1 MAYQNIGTPRFYIS
15 LGEYLNSIGGLGVTS
30 SEGQDVSS
38 IGFLNPS
45 NPITI
50 STPSSGDG
58 EADIDFTFSAAKS
71 FLSEDKG
78 YFAILGHNFASQ
90 SSKFSITDPEESTGI
105 NETEII
111 NSDISGEYY
120 RTAAHDGFTIFSC
133 NYGAFDDESSGIRF
147 RPSGSP
153 KIGCVSFGNFYDMP
167 HSPDLNLN
175 LTTEYDGIKT
185 TQTKGGATLSNA
197 LYTKPADW
205 GNQGAWQLGTNASNF
220 RSGRRSWDLSF
231 SYFSDTDI
239 MPINASQSH
248 AAYSSN
254 GYNVNSNPTDI
265 NTGSEN
271 GGTAGQFQSN
281 ILDGDDFFSQ
291 VINRTMGGHLPF
303 IFQPDNANN
312 NPDQFAICRFEM
324 DSITYTQV
332 ANNTYNLKLKIREV
346 W

>member
-1 MAYQNIGTPRFYIS
+1 MAYQNIGTPRFYINI
-15 LGEYLNSIGGLGVTS
+15 LEYL
-30 SEGQDVSS
+30 SS
-38 IGFLNPS
+38 IGFTEINDVYRTNPS
-45 NPITI
+45 SIKSGGVLI
-50 STPSSGDG
+50 ETPVPEGIFG
-58 EADIDFTFSAAKS
+58 EKS
-71 FLSEDKG
+71 FIA
-78 YFAILGHNFASQ
+78 FLGHSGGELNLNHNYTTGISVNAEGSAN
-90 SSKFSITDPEESTGI
+90 SLSPENEGFSIASFDGQNVSGTIDTY
-105 NETEII
+105 TE
-111 NSDISGEYY
+111 NDIGSVVVG
-120 RTAAHDGFTIFSC
+120 
-133 NYGAFDDESSGIRF
+133 NY
-147 RPSGSP
+147 
-153 KIGCVSFGNFYDMP
+153 YDMP
-167 HSPDLNLN
+167 HSPDLNLK